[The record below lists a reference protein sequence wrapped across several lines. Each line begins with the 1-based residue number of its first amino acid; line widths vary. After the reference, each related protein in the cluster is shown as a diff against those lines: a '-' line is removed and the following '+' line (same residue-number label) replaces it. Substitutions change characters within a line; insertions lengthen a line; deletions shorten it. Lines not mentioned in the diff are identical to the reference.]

1 MLTHDELKHKILSD
15 SVVKA
20 MYDNLEDEYALLE
33 ECLKARNSAKLTQEE
48 VALRM
53 GTKAPAVAR
62 IESGGG
68 KNKHSPSVATL
79 RKYADAVG
87 CKLEIRLVPKSSI
100 ALQ

>member
-1 MLTHDELKHKILSD
+1 MLTHDELKHKIPSD
-15 SVVKA
+15 PVVKA
-20 MYDNLEDEYALLE
+20 MYDELEDEYALLE
-33 ECLKARNSAKLTQEE
+33 ECLKARNEARLTQEE
-48 VALRM
+48 VALGM

-87 CKLEIRLVPKSSI
+87 CKLEIRLVPKSSP
-100 ALQ
+100 AHQ